1 MLQQVQ
7 VFADVGSQ
15 PMNRRER
22 RPVTLTAFATRPDGS
37 ASEITIVDLSFAGCG
52 VICTTS
58 LVAGERLRLSVA
70 DRGTAEALV
79 RWVDGAR
86 AGLSFE
92 SVDISESASKKP
104 RRHERVSVE
113 GEVTMRRSG
122 KVSFRVH
129 IYDLSPEGCK
139 AEFVERPELDEQ
151 LWIKFDGL
159 EALEARVRWLSGA
172 KAGVRF
178 SRPLHPAVFDLI
190 VSRLG
195 CRQHQSSAA

>member
-15 PMNRRER
+15 PLHRRER
-22 RPVTLTAFATRPDGS
+22 RPVTLIAFAHRADGS
-37 ASEITIVDLSFAGCG
+37 AVEMTVVDLSFDGCG
-52 VICTTS
+52 VICTTNLS
-58 LVAGERLRLSVA
+58 AGERLRLAVVG
-70 DRGTAEALV
+70 RGTAEAVV

-92 SVDISESASKKP
+92 SVDASDVASKKP

-113 GEVTMRRSG
+113 GEVSMRRSG
-122 KVSFRVH
+122 KISFRVH
-129 IYDLSPEGCK
+129 IYDLSPDGCK
-139 AEFVERPELDEQ
+139 AEFVERPKLDEQ

-172 KAGVRF
+172 KAGVSF
-178 SRPLHPAVFDLI
+178 SRTLHPAVFDLI

-195 CRQHQSSAA
+195 RGEGQSSVA